1 MVPSSIRVGLVG
13 TGSRGIMFVNGI
25 SQRPGASLV
34 ALCEPNAVR
43 AEYYNKHLEEV
54 GRPRVRVYKPDQF
67 TEMLKAEDVD
77 TVVITCI
84 DALHD
89 LYIVPALEAG
99 GEYFA
104 KIRRV
109 LGL

>member
-1 MVPSSIRVGLVG
+1 MASSTVRVALVG
-13 TGSRGIMFVNGI
+13 TGSRGLMFVDGI
-25 SQRPGASLV
+25 AQRPGASLV

-54 GRPRVRVYKPDQF
+54 GRPRVPVYKPHQF
-67 TEMLKAEDVD
+67 IDMIKAENVN

-99 GEYFA
+99 GM
-104 KIRRV
+104 
-109 LGL
+109 